1 MVRVLFVCMGN
12 ICRSPMAEG
21 AFRRLAAEAGLLGH
35 AGGIATDSAGTSRY
49 HVGDPPD
56 PRAVQA
62 ARARGIDISGQRARQ
77 VRVEDF
83 ADFDYLI
90 AMDRDNLA
98 HLERLAP
105 APSDAVVQ
113 LFLSYAPGV
122 GLDEVPDPY
131 FGGAGGFEGCLD
143 LIEAAARGLFD
154 HILRQHFPDHAALA
168 QR

>member
-21 AFRRLAAEAGLLGH
+21 AFRRLAAEAGLLDR
-35 AGGIATDSAGTSRY
+35 ANGIATDSAGTSRY
-49 HVGDPPD
+49 HVGEPPD
-56 PRAVQA
+56 PRAMRA

-77 VRVEDF
+77 VQAGDF
-83 ADFDYLI
+83 GNFDYLI

-105 APSDAVVQ
+105 EAHGARLA
-113 LFLSYAPGV
+113 LFLSYAPEV

-154 HILRQHFPDHAALA
+154 HVLHRHFPDHAAIA
-168 QR
+168 RR

>member
-21 AFRRLAAEAGLLGH
+21 AFRRLAAEAGLLER
-35 AGGIATDSAGTSRY
+35 ADGIATDSAGTSRY
-49 HVGDPPD
+49 HIGEPPD
-56 PRAVQA
+56 PRAVRV
-62 ARARGIDISGQRARQ
+62 ARARGIDIAGQRARQ
-77 VRVEDF
+77 VRAEDF
-83 ADFDYLI
+83 AEFDYLI

-105 APSDAVVQ
+105 TDGDAVVN
-113 LFLSYAPGV
+113 LFLSYAPGI

-143 LIEAAARGLFD
+143 LIEAGARGLFE
-154 HILRQHFPDHAALA
+154 HILRRHFPEHAAIA
-168 QR
+168 RR